1 MVIGQFIAYEK
12 IMNLAS
18 YLKESQLQMDYRY
31 KHERKK
37 TIKFLEE
44 DKSMF

>member
-1 MVIGQFIAYEK
+1 MGQFTAYEK
-12 IMNLAS
+12 IMNLGS
-18 YLKESQLQMDYRY
+18 YLKENQLQMDCRS